1 MGKRP
6 QTKMSIEDRAKQ
18 FMPFAA
24 VSGLNEALAKK
35 EREHEEKIKKGKKN
49 EDS

>member
-6 QTKMSIEDRAKQ
+6 QTKMSIEARAKQ

-24 VSGLNEALAKK
+24 VSGLNEAIAKK
-35 EREHEEKIKKGKKN
+35 EREHEEKIKQGKKN